1 MFRLNLILLSI
12 AIICALSVVTTQH
25 KGRKLFIEMEK
36 EKQIEKR
43 LNVEWGRLQLEQAT
57 WAAHSRVE
65 DVATSKL
72 GMMQPDNKH
81 KRVVLPEGVF
91 MPQVPHETAA
101 APKKP
106 RPAAPRASI
115 PAASAV
121 NRGTP

>member
-1 MFRLNLILLSI
+1 MFRLNLVLLSI

-25 KGRKLFIEMEK
+25 KGRKLFIEMEN
-36 EKQIEKR
+36 EKQIEKQ
-43 LNVEWGRLQLEQAT
+43 LNIEWGRLQLEQAT

-65 DVATSKL
+65 QVATSKL

-91 MPQVPHETAA
+91 MPQVPQETAA

-106 RPAAPRASI
+106 RPAPPRPPAA
-115 PAASAV
+115 AASATV
-121 NRGTP
+121 RETP